1 MNGKVMEL
9 NLEAGMPP
17 ADAAVRKMINALTT
31 FKGQGVKAVVI
42 VHGYGSTGVGGGIR
56 TAVRK
61 ALAENSLRGIVRAQ
75 AGGEAWPARKKELLA
90 LCGSLKDWDRRIA
103 GNEGVT
109 VVILR

>member
-1 MNGKVMEL
+1 MNAKVVEL
-9 NLEAGMPP
+9 NLEAGMP
-17 ADAAVRKMINALTT
+17 AAETAVRKMTNALATY
-31 FKGQGVKAVVI
+31 KGQGVKAVVI

-61 ALAENSLRGIVRAQ
+61 TLAENTLRGIVRAQ

-90 LCGSLKDWDRRIA
+90 LCGSLKDWDRRIS